1 MSLLMFHKRRLDII
15 HRQYECN
22 ARLNEISMKIHDL
35 QQYAS
40 NISDGAISMADM
52 ASTPASMF
60 NRTLMYMTYAH
71 NGALMG
77 ANYNMQQ
84 IMMLPNVQAQMAQM
98 QDPNQQAMYQQWIFK
113 NLYAQEREKFSK
125 QETKLLNEQEKELE
139 HEKSKIET
147 ELKML
152 QAELEGVKQGEQE
165 AIKDWK
171 PEFVA

>member
-1 MSLLMFHKRRLDII
+1 MFHKRRLDII

-22 ARLNEISMKIHDL
+22 ARLHEISLKIHDL

-40 NISDGAISMADM
+40 NISDGAVSMADM
-52 ASTPASMF
+52 MNTPASMF

-77 ANYNMQQ
+77 ANANMQQ
-84 IMMLPNVQAQMAQM
+84 VMTIPPVQAQMAQM
-98 QDPNQQAMYQQWIFK
+98 QPNQQAAYQKWIFDS
-113 NLYAQEREKFSK
+113 LYAQEREKFSK

-165 AIKDWK
+165 AVKDWK
-171 PEFVA
+171 PEYVA

>member
-40 NISDGAISMADM
+40 NIADGGISMADM
-52 ASTPASMF
+52 MSTPASMF

-77 ANYNMQQ
+77 ANANMQNV
-84 IMMLPNVQAQMAQM
+84 MMMPHIQAQMSQM
-98 QDPNQQAMYQQWIFK
+98 QDPNQQAMYQKWIFDS
-113 NLYAQEREKFSK
+113 LYAQEREKFSK
-125 QETKLLNEQEKELE
+125 QETKLLHEQEKELE
-139 HEKSKIET
+139 HEKTKIET

-152 QAELEGVKQGEQE
+152 QAELEGVKQGEQD
-165 AIKDWK
+165 AIKEWK
-171 PEFVA
+171 PEYVA